1 MDRDLEERILAAA
14 IYEINGA
21 GWKLLSELYED
32 AGSMKEIFEGFARG
46 RTGIREKIRGRGSS
60 EILALLNSYG
70 KNPEGFTEE
79 KKNLLEG
86 YEAKGIHFTYYYENA
101 YPKRLKSIPGPP
113 FGIYYLGKLP
123 DEDRPVVSI
132 IGARDCSEYGR
143 RCAELFGK
151 SLAEYGVQIV
161 SGMARGIDGTSQ
173 KAALSAGGET
183 YAVLGSGV
191 DVCYPSANRSL
202 YEEAANHGGIL
213 SEYKPGTEAKSTLFP
228 ARNRIIAGLSD
239 LLLVVEARHRSGT
252 YITVCQ
258 ALEQGREIFA
268 VPGRITDG
276 LSDGCNQLIKDGAG
290 IASDPKAILDALM
303 GRFELQSLSSGFAK
317 TAEAGV
323 GKRTET
329 QEEANLTGVAKKAEG
344 CTAGSANALLSALL
358 RSLEETPQP
367 MEVILK
373 RLSGFGFD
381 LSYTELLCEL
391 TDLCLLGK
399 AEGIGNYYRKT

>member
-1 MDRDLEERILAAA
+1 M
-14 IYEINGA
+14 
-21 GWKLLSELYED
+21 
-32 AGSMKEIFEGFARG
+32 
-46 RTGIREKIRGRGSS
+46 
-60 EILALLNSYG
+60 
-70 KNPEGFTEE
+70 
-79 KKNLLEG
+79 
-86 YEAKGIHFTYYYENA
+86 
-101 YPKRLKSIPGPP
+101 
-113 FGIYYLGKLP
+113 
-123 DEDRPVVSI
+123 
-132 IGARDCSEYGR
+132 
-143 RCAELFGK
+143 
-151 SLAEYGVQIV
+151 
-161 SGMARGIDGTSQ
+161 
-173 KAALSAGGET
+173 
-183 YAVLGSGV
+183 
-191 DVCYPSANRSL
+191 
-202 YEEAANHGGIL
+202 
-213 SEYKPGTEAKSTLFP
+213 
-228 ARNRIIAGLSD
+228 
-239 LLLVVEARHRSGT
+239 LLVVEARHRSGT